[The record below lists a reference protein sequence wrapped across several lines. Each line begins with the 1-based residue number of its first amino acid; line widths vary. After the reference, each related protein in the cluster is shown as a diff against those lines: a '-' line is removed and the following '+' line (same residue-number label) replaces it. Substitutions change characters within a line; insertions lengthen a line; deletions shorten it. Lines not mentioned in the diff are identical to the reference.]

1 MKQASALIANLTQ
14 AQISSLEKDGS
25 LPLVMEG
32 ETIQLLINEVDIIA
46 EDIPGWSVAVKNA
59 LTVALDITIRP
70 ELLMEGNAR
79 ELVNRVQ
86 NIRKESN
93 FDLTDKILLEIED
106 NTELKKSIIQFS
118 DYICREILAHQID
131 WVPSIKEGVL
141 VEINEHQLRISVR
154 QKG

>member
-1 MKQASALIANLTQ
+1 M
-14 AQISSLEKDGS
+14 
-25 LPLVMEG
+25 
-32 ETIQLLINEVDIIA
+32 
-46 EDIPGWSVAVKNA
+46 
-59 LTVALDITIRP
+59 
-70 ELLMEGNAR
+70 
-79 ELVNRVQ
+79 
-86 NIRKESN
+86 
-93 FDLTDKILLEIED
+93 LEIED